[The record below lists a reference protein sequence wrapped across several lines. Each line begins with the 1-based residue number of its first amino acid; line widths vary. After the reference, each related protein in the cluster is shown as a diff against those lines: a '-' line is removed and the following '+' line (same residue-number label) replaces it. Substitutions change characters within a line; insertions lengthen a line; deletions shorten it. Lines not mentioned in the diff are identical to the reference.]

1 MEMLDLEHDVDKK
14 KVEVG
19 RCQGAEH
26 AVLRRG
32 ARIEACPICL
42 DAIDHEEE
50 KVKNVVKGVR
60 CRSGTPSI

>member
-1 MEMLDLEHDVDKK
+1 MLDLEHDVDKK

-32 ARIEACPICL
+32 ARIEACPTCL
-42 DAIDHEEE
+42 DAIDCEEE
-50 KVKNVVKGVR
+50 KIKKGMKGY
-60 CRSGTPSI
+60 RSRGGTPSI

>member
-32 ARIEACPICL
+32 ARIEACPTSL
-42 DAIDHEEE
+42 DAIDDEEE
-50 KVKNVVKGVR
+50 KIKNRMKGYR
-60 CRSGTPSI
+60 FRGGTPSI